1 MAMHQQQD
9 LKGSVA
15 PPASVNGGIVSAPQ
29 KSSNS
34 MHSPAKFIKSDKR
47 PSFSITLPPSCSRNL
62 NNSSVYAMGDAD
74 SSTGSSIT
82 FSDQTIVSELR
93 RPSVHFT
100 SEEEN
105 REGKQGLPKTPYP
118 TTKEED
124 ERIQNLFNN

>member
-9 LKGSVA
+9 LRKGSVT

-34 MHSPAKFIKSDKR
+34 VHSPAKFIKSDKR
-47 PSFSITLPPSCSRNL
+47 PSFSIALPPSCSRNL
-62 NNSSVYAMGDAD
+62 NNSVNAVGDAD

-82 FSDQTIVSELR
+82 FSDQTIVSEPR

-100 SEEEN
+100 SEEN